1 MKLFTND
8 NTETIAQ
15 LKRVADQ
22 RLEAKRSA
30 VADKLRAER
39 DRDELYQALQDL
51 RHGQPGAAD
60 RADEVLRRLR
70 P

>member
-22 RLEAKRSA
+22 RLEA
-30 VADKLRAER
+30 ER
-39 DRDELYQALQDL
+39 QRDELYQALQDL
-51 RHGQPGAAD
+51 RHGQPGAVD